1 MAEQERRLEL
11 ERIKKLIEEKIDELN
26 KELEVWKLC
35 LKLIEGTVRLRE
47 RPVEEAR
54 LLVEVKDEL
63 GNSLAKI
70 YKDNNNLVIVPDRN
84 VTINTSSREFSQ
96 FFIRKV
102 LDGIKRENP
111 SADYEVLEKNRIL
124 QKIIVK
130 NISEAREVKRIQGAV
145 RWTFK
150 KFMKPRL

>member
-1 MAEQERRLEL
+1 VAEQERRLEL